1 MNEQREKRWKAVLH
15 YRSESGTLNKECVL
29 EEIEELHH
37 VVELGPHW
45 DTIYSINIT
54 KLRGSGNCLTIEQA
68 LEILSRTYRVL
79 RKLFPI
85 QSQSVFRPESVGSHL

>member
-45 DTIYSINIT
+45 DTIEKIQVFRINHID
-54 KLRGSGNCLTIEQA
+54 GVDLTVEQA
-68 LEILSRTYRVL
+68 ASM
-79 RKLFPI
+79 
-85 QSQSVFRPESVGSHL
+85 